1 MSDTDKVKYILSH
14 DGSKTFKAK
23 LNELD
28 NLHLENIGIE
38 TAMDI
43 VKQINEQKM
52 LLQRASTNPNFN
64 EHEKG
69 VIQTYIDAARRVANS
84 LETRTH
90 AYTQSLLSS
99 PDPNFQEVDGGRR
112 RRRSVRRKSVRR
124 KSVRRRKKSVRRKKY

>member
-69 VIQTYIDAARRVANS
+69 VIQTYINEARRVANS

-112 RRRSVRRKSVRR
+112 RRSVRR
-124 KSVRRRKKSVRRKKY
+124 KSVRRRSVRRKSRRKKY

>member
-69 VIQTYIDAARRVANS
+69 VIQTYINEARRVANS

-112 RRRSVRRKSVRR
+112 RRSVRRKSVRR
-124 KSVRRRKKSVRRKKY
+124 KSVRRKSVRRKKY